1 MSVNSRTSHGRPLD
15 RAQRKQRTRAELM
28 HAALELLED
37 RSFSDL
43 SLREVARRAG
53 VVPTAFYRHFASM
66 DELGLAL
73 VEETFGALR
82 AMLREGRAGRQDFEH
97 VIRGSVEIL
106 VRHVHANRLH
116 FLFLVRERFG
126 GSAAIRHA
134 IRSEI
139 RLFASE
145 LATDLARFPYL
156 RDWSTEDLQMMA
168 SLIVD
173 TMVSTAEGLLEVA
186 PETPELE
193 EAVIRQTERQ
203 LLLIALGV
211 PAWRTRAT
219 ES

>member
-1 MSVNSRTSHGRPLD
+1 VNTRAPSDRPVGRE
-15 RAQRKQRTRAELM
+15 QRKQRTRADLM
-28 HAALELLED
+28 QAALELLEQK
-37 RSFSDL
+37 SFSSL
-43 SLREVARRAG
+43 SLREVTREAG
-53 VVPTAFYRHFASM
+53 VVPTAFYRHFDSM

-73 VEETFGALR
+73 VEESFGALR
-82 AMLREGRAGRQDFEH
+82 GMLREARADRQDFEH

-126 GSAAIRHA
+126 GNPGIRHA

-156 RDWSTEDLQMMA
+156 NEWSTDDLQMMA
-168 SLIVD
+168 RLIVD
-173 TMVSTAEGLLEVA
+173 TMVSTAEGLLEV
-186 PETPELE
+186 PPTTPELE
-193 EAVIRQTERQ
+193 EEVIRQTERQ

-211 PAWRTRAT
+211 PAWRPR
-219 ES
+219 